1 MRRQLSALVFGD
13 ALEIGVGTGANPF
26 TYTRSVTSLTITDPN
41 GWMLKRLKA
50 PRTSPDA
57 KHVSDA
63 GPSRGSPFDDD
74 SFDTVVS
81 TLVLCGVDDLPWAL
95 RETRRA
101 LRPTDRLLF
110 LQHIRVD
117 DPTASPTLTPIEETG
132 FDVGSLERTELPK
145 TPSFVRAAIVGTATP
160 RHHRSAAFGSY
171 GSPHPLHN
179 FNRKGIPPRP
189 RCPNRGECL
198 ERRRSRRRRRS
209 SRGSRRLDR
218 QLCDDWPRPRPRPDA
233 QSAPWRELFLSAL
246 GVRLERSAHRPIG
259 RPGGDRRGRAFYMP
273 PATHPQRKQAPS
285 SCNSVPPT
293 GWRPRRLPL

>member
-13 ALEIGVGTGANPF
+13 ALEIGVGTGANLF
-26 TYTRSVTSLTITDPN
+26 TCTRSVTSLTITDPN

-50 PRTSPDA
+50 RVRAQTPNTLVMRAPAEDL
-57 KHVSDA
+57 
-63 GPSRGSPFDDD
+63 PFHDD

-110 LQHIRVD
+110 LEHVRVD

-160 RHHRSAAFGSY
+160 RH
-171 GSPHPLHN
+171 P
-179 FNRKGIPPRP
+179 
-189 RCPNRGECL
+189 
-198 ERRRSRRRRRS
+198 
-209 SRGSRRLDR
+209 
-218 QLCDDWPRPRPRPDA
+218 
-233 QSAPWRELFLSAL
+233 
-246 GVRLERSAHRPIG
+246 
-259 RPGGDRRGRAFYMP
+259 
-273 PATHPQRKQAPS
+273 
-285 SCNSVPPT
+285 
-293 GWRPRRLPL
+293 